1 MNSDAPYAGPDR
13 RASQRRA
20 VEVPA
25 RWEVAGRGWS
35 DATVTD
41 LSADGCFVLADEA
54 AGEGD
59 LVRLDLSLL
68 GGEALT
74 IWAHVMHS
82 FERTGFVIRFA
93 PFSQGGA
100 LAKLKRLLLSSR

>member
-1 MNSDAPYAGPDR
+1 M
-13 RASQRRA
+13 
-20 VEVPA
+20 PA
-25 RWEVAGRGWS
+25 RWEVAGQGGS
-35 DATVTD
+35 GATVTD
-41 LSADGCFVLADEA
+41 LSADGCFVLADEV

-59 LVRLDLSLL
+59 LVRLDLSLP

-74 IWAHVMHS
+74 LWGHVTRS
-82 FERTGFVIRFA
+82 FERTGFVIRFV